1 MQYDEV
7 KHTKGVNFVGEKGM
21 TYSFIAFK
29 VGKWDEKLGKNVQ
42 NPHAKMNNLS
52 LRKAMLHAMNIDQVN
67 QRFFR
72 GLDYRVNSLIPAQ
85 FGKFHD
91 AKVPVYSSNLEK
103 ANKLLDQAGY
113 KKDKQTEYRL
123 QPNGKKLTINLAVHV
138 SDINVEALWTNYI
151 QEWKKIGLKAEF
163 LTGRPMGFNNWINA
177 IKSSDPRIDV
187 LSNAW
192 DPSGDPSPAVF
203 YGEKMP
209 YNFAH
214 FVSPMNNKLLDE
226 IDSKKAFNEKYR
238 VQKMHEWQQ
247 WMYKNAYVVP
257 TTGTYSITAV
267 NSKITGWS
275 LKPSADVW
283 YEAGFSKN

>member
-1 MQYDEV
+1 
-7 KHTKGVNFVGEKGM
+7 M

-192 DPSGDPSPAVF
+192 DPSGDRSPAVF

-257 TTGTYSITAV
+257 TTGT
-267 NSKITGWS
+267 
-275 LKPSADVW
+275 
-283 YEAGFSKN
+283 